1 MPPNT
6 AHGWGLGLL
15 FSMKIQTKIII
26 IFLLSLFIGIP
37 AIEAAEYEQLYNRSI
52 RDVLPADKISGP
64 HYKIRDTVR
73 CDGFMDH
80 FTVDSDFGVFEVTG
94 DGALRKLLREIQAIA
109 VLKKIQ
115 DSDVFKKSLADAAQK
130 PLDFGRNLVDDPG
143 RTLEGVSQGIASIF
157 NSAYTAV
164 TTKQQKGEDSKA
176 AALLSVSAYKRD
188 YAFQLGVDVYS
199 SNQALQKELDRVGWA
214 GAAGSLSFS
223 AALMPLGGLGY
234 VVSLPR
240 LGQQINEFLREQPPS
255 KIREIAQQRLSGMGV
270 SPDLIQLF
278 LENPNFTP
286 RHTAVIVANL
296 GRLNE
301 TENRQAF
308 IRFSLKASDEPSAN
322 FMMNMA
328 EILRGYYEKVSPL
341 MRITLQDGLLLA
353 VAKNGIALVSFPLDY
368 GIWTERPELVY
379 QNLISTYQAPGFK
392 GVFEFWVTGKLS
404 PTARKQLEKRG
415 VLVAEQVYKQLEFMD

>member
-1 MPPNT
+1 
-6 AHGWGLGLL
+6 
-15 FSMKIQTKIII
+15 MKNPTKIIFI
-26 IFLLSLFIGIP
+26 VFLELFFVTSLVQ
-37 AIEAAEYEQLYNRSI
+37 AAEYEQLQDRSI
-52 RDVLPADKISGP
+52 RDILPADQISGP
-64 HYKIRDTVR
+64 HYKVREKVR

-94 DGALRKLLREIQAIA
+94 DGALRKLLREIRAIA
-109 VLKKIQ
+109 VLRKIQ
-115 DSDVFKKSLADAAQK
+115 DTDVFKKSLEQAAQK
-130 PLDFGRNLVDDPG
+130 PVEFGRQLIDDPEK
-143 RTLEGVSQGIASIF
+143 TLSGVGQGIASIF

-199 SNQALQKELDRVGWA
+199 GNPVLQKELDRVGWA

-234 VVSLPR
+234 VVSMPR

-255 KIREIAQQRLSGMGV
+255 KIRQIAQERLSGMGV

-278 LENPNFTP
+278 LDNPNFTP

-296 GRLNE
+296 GRLNG

-308 IRFSLKASDEPSAN
+308 IHFTLKASDEPSAN

-328 EILRGYYEKVSPL
+328 ETLGGYHEKVSPIL
-341 MRITLQDGLLLA
+341 RITPHDNLILA
-353 VAKNGIALVSFPLDY
+353 VAKNGSALIPFPLDY

-379 QNLISTYQAPGFK
+379 HNLISTYKAPGFK
-392 GVFEFWVTGKLS
+392 GLFEFWVTGKLS
-404 PTARKQLEKRG
+404 PAARKELEKRK
-415 VLVAEQVYKQLEFMD
+415 VLVVEQVYKQLEFMD

>member
-1 MPPNT
+1 M
-6 AHGWGLGLL
+6 GLL

-37 AIEAAEYEQLYNRSI
+37 AIEAAEYEQLHNRSI
-52 RDVLPADKISGP
+52 RDVLPADQISGP

-73 CDGFMDH
+73 CDGFVDH

-109 VLKKIQ
+109 VLKRIQ

-214 GAAGSLSFS
+214 GAFGSLSFS

-278 LENPNFTP
+278 LDNPNFTP

-296 GRLNE
+296 GRLNG

-308 IRFSLKASDEPSAN
+308 IRFTLKANDEPSAN
-322 FMMNMA
+322 FMMNIA
-328 EILRGYYEKVSPL
+328 ETLGGYHEKVSPL
-341 MRITLQDGLLLA
+341 LRITPHDNLILA
-353 VAKNGIALVSFPLDY
+353 VAKNGSAVIPFPLDY
-368 GIWTERPELVY
+368 GIWTARPELVY
-379 QNLISTYQAPGFK
+379 QNLISTYQTPGFK
-392 GVFEFWVTGKLS
+392 GLFEFWVTGRLS
-404 PTARKQLEKRG
+404 PTARKQLEKRN
-415 VLVAEQVYKQLEFMD
+415 VLVVEQVYQQLEFMD